1 MSSWKLNMT
10 LKWFIILVF
19 LTLDIGLFVQP
30 YPFDPLE
37 RSTLDTSMHFSLNV
51 ECSCEQT
58 DKTEQE
64 RWREDD
70 AWVYK
75 HRKDGESCTKCS

>member
-1 MSSWKLNMT
+1 MT
-10 LKWFIILVF
+10 LKRFIILVF

-30 YPFDPLE
+30 YPFDPLG

-58 DKTEQE
+58 DKTKRE
-64 RWREDD
+64 RRREDD
-70 AWVYK
+70 ACVCAAQKGW
-75 HRKDGESCTKCS
+75 